1 MIRLREKIAADLRA
15 SDEPW
20 LVSALLW
27 AAIAC
32 VFGMLWASVA

>member
-1 MIRLREKIAADLRA
+1 MTFREKITAAVRA

-20 LVSALLW
+20 FVSALLW

-32 VFGMLWASVA
+32 IAAMFWVAVA